1 MRLRAYALAIERSSH
16 LTAIDLFRL
25 DGKTAVVTG
34 AGGGLGREIVL
45 GFAEAGAAVYALDV
59 DAGAARTTAEARESI
74 TPCQADVRDRDA
86 IERALPEHLDVLVN
100 AAGIGGWGP
109 TDTYPDELW
118 REVLEVNLTGTFM
131 CCRAAGRR
139 MEGRGGAIVN
149 MASTLGVVGFPGTIG
164 YVASKGGV
172 VQLTR
177 ALAVEWAA
185 RGIRVNAIAPS
196 TFETPLVSRNR
207 PRRPAA
213 YERLLADTPLG
224 RFGDPPEIVGPALFL
239 ASDAASMVTGHVL
252 AVDGGYL
259 AR

>member
-1 MRLRAYALAIERSSH
+1 LRQRAYALAVERSSH

-34 AGGGLGREIVL
+34 AGGGLGREITL
-45 GFAEAGAAVYALDV
+45 GFAEAGAAVYALDRS
-59 DAGAARTTAEARESI
+59 AEAARTTAEAHEAV
-74 TPCQADVRDRDA
+74 TPCQADVRDA
-86 IERALPEHLDVLVN
+86 AGIERALPARLDVLVN

-109 TDTYPDELW
+109 TETYPDELW
-118 REVLEVNLTGTFM
+118 REVLDVNLTGTFV

-139 MEGRGGAIVN
+139 MEARGGAIVN

-196 TFETPLVSRNR
+196 TFETPLVRRNM
-207 PRRPAA
+207 PSQSAA
-213 YERLLADTPLG
+213 YEQLLADTPLG
-224 RFGDPPEIVGPALFL
+224 RFGRPPEIVGPAVFL
-239 ASDAASMVTGHVL
+239 ASEAASMVTGHVL